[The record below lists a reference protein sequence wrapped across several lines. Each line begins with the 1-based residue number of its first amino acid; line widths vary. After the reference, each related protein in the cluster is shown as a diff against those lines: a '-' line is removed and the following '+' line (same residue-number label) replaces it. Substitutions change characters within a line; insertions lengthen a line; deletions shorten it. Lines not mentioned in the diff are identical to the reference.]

1 MDKKIRGRSVARAI
15 VYLPV
20 IISQFIMGYIW
31 YFFFQFDGGALN
43 DILVALGRQPFDWL
57 ANGPRA
63 VWLITGVNTFQY
75 LGVAMI
81 IYLAGL
87 QTIPQDYYESAH
99 IDGAGGYSVFRH
111 ITLPLLM
118 PAITTSIVINI
129 IGGLKLFDMIMAM
142 TRGGP
147 GYSSMSLSTL
157 MYNLYFV
164 RYDAGYAAAVGN
176 LMFVLICLDQHH
188 YLTPVAPQGSGTM
201 KKKNIP
207 RGLAIIALCLLYL
220 VPFYVV
226 LGVAFKS
233 PTDTSSKWVAAR
245 VSLSGQFRQRLAQR
259 LPGQGLV
266 QQFRHHLFRGH
277 RGIGRG
283 FFFRLSFGQ
292 IPDQM
297 EQLYPWA
304 LRLLH
309 DRARADDPGA
319 VVQIHG

>member
-1 MDKKIRGRSVARAI
+1 MMQTDKRNAYDRWQRAAKSPVFLNLMYLPALVLFSVFIFYPFIRGIMISFSNWDGFSQTFQWVQWEKYKLILTDANVKRGLINTLIYGLGSTVFQNILGLAFALLLDRKIRGRSVARAI

-31 YFFFQFDGGALN
+31 YFFFQYDGGALN
-43 DILVALGRQPFDWL
+43 DILIGLGKQPFDWL
-57 ANGPRA
+57 AYGPRA

-176 LMFVLICLDQHH
+176 LMFVLICLISITT
-188 YLTPVAPQGSGTM
+188 L
-201 KKKNIP
+201 
-207 RGLAIIALCLLYL
+207 R
-220 VPFYVV
+220 
-226 LGVAFKS
+226 
-233 PTDTSSKWVAAR
+233 
-245 VSLSGQFRQRLAQR
+245 RLR
-259 LPGQGLV
+259 RKEVEL
-266 QQFRHHLFRGH
+266 
-277 RGIGRG
+277 
-283 FFFRLSFGQ
+283 
-292 IPDQM
+292 
-297 EQLYPWA
+297 
-304 LRLLH
+304 
-309 DRARADDPGA
+309 
-319 VVQIHG
+319 